1 MAWGFFSP
9 SCVESKSELN
19 LEDAEEEECLKAG
32 FPSCILLLHKGQTHE
47 VIFKAWAFLL
57 EECQY
62 YSMNN
67 ISLFLEGRSP
77 LYL

>member
-1 MAWGFFSP
+1 M
-9 SCVESKSELN
+9 SEGWISFLY
-19 LEDAEEEECLKAG
+19 
-32 FPSCILLLHKGQTHE
+32 PGQTDE

>member
-1 MAWGFFSP
+1 M
-9 SCVESKSELN
+9 ESKSELN

-32 FPSCILLLHKGQTHE
+32 FPSCILLLHRGQTDE

-57 EECQY
+57 EESQY

>member
-1 MAWGFFSP
+1 M
-9 SCVESKSELN
+9 ESKSELN
-19 LEDAEEEECLKAG
+19 LEDAEEEKCLKAG
-32 FPSCILLLHKGQTHE
+32 FPSCIRLLHKGQTDE
-47 VIFKAWAFLL
+47 VIFKACVFLL

-67 ISLFLEGRSP
+67 ISLFLGGRSP